1 MTTVTQV
8 TTIVTFMLPDIHII
22 RTVTGPNMA
31 NSNLLILAILGQYIN
46 RSHPGL
52 WASGLGGGWYEIMFL
67 VAFVV
72 DCAKGRSEKK

>member
-1 MTTVTQV
+1 
-8 TTIVTFMLPDIHII
+8 MLPDIHII

-31 NSNLLILAILGQYIN
+31 NSNLLILAILGQYIKSITP
-46 RSHPGL
+46 RLVGV
-52 WASGLGGGWYEIMFL
+52 GFGGGRYEIMFL